1 MTLKNSL
8 QWLLL
13 LITKHPHVQLKKEY
27 GRFWQYLGLHHDE
40 CYWEDPERF
49 NQDRFLDSDWQLD
62 INKDSYFPFGLG
74 KRRCPGEG
82 FAKKVM
88 FLFITV
94 IYQRYGFEA
103 ADGETLPD
111 VADGVIY
118 AGVHNSPP
126 YKLTIVPR

>member
-1 MTLKNSL
+1 MSATRRILKGLTQTDS
-8 QWLLL
+8 WTVMGSWTS
-13 LITKHPHVQLKKEY
+13 TKTRTFHFH
-27 GRFWQYLGLHHDE
+27 
-40 CYWEDPERF
+40 
-49 NQDRFLDSDWQLD
+49 
-62 INKDSYFPFGLG
+62 LG